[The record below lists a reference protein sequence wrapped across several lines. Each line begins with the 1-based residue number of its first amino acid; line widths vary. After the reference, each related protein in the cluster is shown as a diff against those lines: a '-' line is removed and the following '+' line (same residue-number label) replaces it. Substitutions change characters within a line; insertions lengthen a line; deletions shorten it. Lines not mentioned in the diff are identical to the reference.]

1 MTKKQLI
8 ELEFARKTYNVI
20 PTEDMA
26 KRVGEIEQILQKKLS
41 IWEDEDVY
49 AKYQLLNRLNLSDR
63 RLMIVYSLF
72 DGSVTKTASYFK
84 VNKRTIL
91 SNLQRIKEQIGIEND
106 LH

>member
-8 ELEFARKTYNVI
+8 ELAFSKKTYETI

-49 AKYQLLNRLNLSDR
+49 AKYQLLNKLNLSDR
-63 RLMIVYSLF
+63 RLMIVYSLL

-84 VNKRTIL
+84 VNKKTIL
-91 SNLQRIKEQIGIEND
+91 ANLQRIKELINIS
-106 LH
+106 

>member
-1 MTKKQLI
+1 
-8 ELEFARKTYNVI
+8 
-20 PTEDMA
+20 MA